1 VTACCCGHLT
11 HFGECGEPITRTWRG
26 AAGRRILL
34 IEDTCHCSIFEPD
47 DGTDGPSTAPGPHY
61 NSDKYEGQYG
71 TNRRYSK

>member
-1 VTACCCGHLT
+1 MSCVCGHWL
-11 HFGECGEPITRTWRG
+11 HSLECFCGCRDFTE
-26 AAGRRILL
+26 
-34 IEDTCHCSIFEPD
+34 D

>member
-1 VTACCCGHLT
+1 VARGSTAAHLCVRNVLVVRVSCVCGHWL
-11 HFGECGEPITRTWRG
+11 HSLECFCGCRDFTE
-26 AAGRRILL
+26 
-34 IEDTCHCSIFEPD
+34 D